1 MSRAVQS
8 SSHRSTLSN
17 EAASSKVASS
27 GSSATEAA
35 DRRKSV
41 EAECEGPEAAFLP
54 SGRLPLKFAG
64 EIGRVLSQ
72 DVALAIVDRKARIVW
87 SNTASSQILKTFHLL
102 ARGSMQMTIPD
113 AESDDRFHMLLHSG
127 SNTER
132 LVVRNE
138 PVNEWV
144 VLHCH
149 RLDLEGK
156 PARLIRF
163 SLSAPRTDCRSNG
176 FAAQFGLT
184 PTECTVVDLFAHLDC
199 VQAISKHM
207 GIGAATVRS
216 HLKHIYNKT
225 SVHNARE
232 LVRLIVAF
240 DAV

>member
-1 MSRAVQS
+1 MQPGV
-8 SSHRSTLSN
+8 RS
-17 EAASSKVASS
+17 
-27 GSSATEAA
+27 
-35 DRRKSV
+35 KSV
-41 EAECEGPEAAFLP
+41 GANFESAKAQFLP
-54 SGRLPLKFAG
+54 SGRLPPDLSS
-64 EIGRVLSQ
+64 ELGRVLSQ
-72 DVALAIVDRKARIVW
+72 EVPLAIVDRKARVVW
-87 SNTASSQILKTFHLL
+87 SNTTGSQILKRFRLL
-102 ARGSMQMTIPD
+102 AGGSARMAIPD
-113 AESDDRFHMLLHSG
+113 AETDDRLRTLLRTKSA
-127 SNTER
+127 TER
-132 LVVRNE
+132 LIVRIE
-138 PVNEWV
+138 PANEWV

-176 FAAQFGLT
+176 FAVQFGLT

-199 VQAISKHM
+199 VQAISKQM

-225 SVHNARE
+225 NVHNARE

>member
-1 MSRAVQS
+1 M
-8 SSHRSTLSN
+8 
-17 EAASSKVASS
+17 
-27 GSSATEAA
+27 
-35 DRRKSV
+35 
-41 EAECEGPEAAFLP
+41 
-54 SGRLPLKFAG
+54 
-64 EIGRVLSQ
+64 
-72 DVALAIVDRKARIVW
+72 AIVDRKARIVW
-87 SNTASSQILKTFHLL
+87 SNTAGSQILKTFHLL
-102 ARGSMQMTIPD
+102 ARGSTQMTIPD
-113 AESDDRFHMLLHSG
+113 AESDDRFHTLLRSG
-127 SNTER
+127 TATEQ
-132 LVVRNE
+132 LVVRND
-138 PVNEWV
+138 PANEWV

-240 DAV
+240 DAI

>member
-1 MSRAVQS
+1 
-8 SSHRSTLSN
+8 
-17 EAASSKVASS
+17 
-27 GSSATEAA
+27 
-35 DRRKSV
+35 
-41 EAECEGPEAAFLP
+41 
-54 SGRLPLKFAG
+54 
-64 EIGRVLSQ
+64 
-72 DVALAIVDRKARIVW
+72 VW
-87 SNTASSQILKTFHLL
+87 SNTAGSQILKTFHLL
-102 ARGSMQMTIPD
+102 APGSIQMTIPD
-113 AESDDRFHMLLHSG
+113 AESDDRFHTLLHAG
-127 SNTER
+127 TNTER
-132 LVVRNE
+132 LVVRID
-138 PVNEWV
+138 PANEWV

-199 VQAISKHM
+199 VQAISKQM